1 METDNGRTKSLWMAT
16 ADTPGDGRLAE
27 DIKADVCIVGTGVA
41 GLSIGYHL
49 SREGKKVVLLD
60 DGPTAGGETAR
71 TSAHLSFLNDDSLT
85 AIESLHGFD
94 GLKLSTESH
103 LAAVDRI
110 ESIVREEK

>member
-16 ADTPGDGRLAE
+16 AETPGDGRLAE

-60 DGPTAGGETAR
+60 DGPTAGGGYGQQRETYASLQASLLPYICCTNR
-71 TSAHLSFLNDDSLT
+71 FLFF
-85 AIESLHGFD
+85 GPQ
-94 GLKLSTESH
+94 
-103 LAAVDRI
+103 
-110 ESIVREEK
+110 